1 MAFVSTDGWQPNGKR
16 SGRNSGTRGS
26 INDRTCC
33 VPGCGRKSET
43 QKQEGHNWPKDVWCA
58 TCGGRGG
65 LYVHSSLRMRPT
77 DEEKE
82 SINQAIRDGGTA
94 GVAALSAQ
102 REAGITEMLEDNP
115 RPARSQTKVRYDQLM
130 ENCSRRPEPSRFF
143 YNPLGRALS
152 ALICAC
158 NCAINLVA
166 ARFPPVVYMF
176 FLSLFGCTCAK
187 KGDIVAIPKD
197 YVVFAIAVYTLLH
210 ATRVVDPWA
219 FVSYRLFHGKETSS
233 EYVRLPLYDDQT
245 NFDSKYDEEDRFD
258 SMRVSLIA
266 ANKKDMLLPMSR
278 YRPRDDFL
286 GEITSE
292 SVGHA
297 SRMVLEIP
305 CIFQGVETVVAV
317 KCFRRQFVMAY
328 LMFAFGLVGCCWS
341 AAHVLDFEA
350 LKEGVAAATIDNI
363 IESSWKGQDGVR
375 LVGRFENIYMP
386 IFEMLQ
392 TFLIEAFGG
401 RLPDEDELAP
411 ILDSVRG
418 KHRLGECQLQDGAV
432 AGDRETAATSR
443 MRGGLARL
451 EQEIGTV
458 LSPARVKEIKN
469 AAQPGW
475 RGKAWGSYYAVRDGA
490 SAALTYLRRGS
501 KRRSVDDDDG
511 PPSQRLRVGEGM
523 PSAAE
528 ADNSCKEPEPQGST
542 NPRDGVRRNLLA
554 DITNHMAQNAVHQ
567 LPIG

>member
-1 MAFVSTDGWQPNGKR
+1 M
-16 SGRNSGTRGS
+16 
-26 INDRTCC
+26 
-33 VPGCGRKSET
+33 
-43 QKQEGHNWPKDVWCA
+43 
-58 TCGGRGG
+58 
-65 LYVHSSLRMRPT
+65 
-77 DEEKE
+77 
-82 SINQAIRDGGTA
+82 
-94 GVAALSAQ
+94 
-102 REAGITEMLEDNP
+102 
-115 RPARSQTKVRYDQLM
+115 
-130 ENCSRRPEPSRFF
+130 
-143 YNPLGRALS
+143 S

-197 YVVFAIAVYTLLH
+197 YVMYAIAVYTLLH
-210 ATRVVDPWA
+210 ATHVVNRWA
-219 FVSYRLFHGKETSS
+219 FVSYRLFHGKDTSL
-233 EYVRLPLYDDQT
+233 ENVRYPLYDEQS
-245 NFDSKYDEEDRFD
+245 NFDSKYDEEDRYD
-258 SMRVSLIA
+258 RIRVSLIA
-266 ANKKDMLLPMSR
+266 AKTEDMLLPMSR
-278 YRPRDDFL
+278 YRKDEDFL

-297 SRMVLEIP
+297 SRIVIEIP

-328 LMFAFGLVGCCWS
+328 LTFAFAVGTFAWS
-341 AAHVLDFEA
+341 VAHAADFEA
-350 LKEGVAAATIDNI
+350 LLDGVAAATIDNI
-363 IESSWKGQDGVR
+363 IESKHKGQGGVD
-375 LVGRFENIYMP
+375 LVGKFMRVYMP

-411 ILDSVRG
+411 VLDSVRG

-458 LSPARVKEIKN
+458 LSPARVQEIKN
-469 AAQPGW
+469 AAKPGW
-475 RGKAWGSYYAVRDGA
+475 RGKAWGSYYALRDGA
-490 SAALTYLRRGS
+490 SAALTYLKRGRTRR
-501 KRRSVDDDDG
+501 RDDDDDVDG
-511 PPSQRLRVGEGM
+511 PPSQRLRSGEGM
-523 PSAAE
+523 PNTAE
-528 ADNSCKEPEPQGST
+528 ADNSCKELEPQGST

-554 DITNHMAQNAVHQ
+554 DIANHARRNAVHQ
-567 LPIG
+567 IDFSSL